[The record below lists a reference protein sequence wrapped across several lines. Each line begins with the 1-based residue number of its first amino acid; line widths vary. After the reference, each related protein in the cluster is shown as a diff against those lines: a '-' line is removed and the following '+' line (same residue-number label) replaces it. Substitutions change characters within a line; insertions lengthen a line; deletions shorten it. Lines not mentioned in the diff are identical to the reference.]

1 MTLKS
6 SLISMLYSLIFNL
19 INNLNILLRSC
30 NFFFSEIGGKGF
42 YLGFFDTLNGGFSE

>member
-6 SLISMLYSLIFNL
+6 SLINMQYSLIFNL
-19 INNLNILLRSC
+19 INNIKKLLRSY
-30 NFFFSEIGGKGF
+30 NFFFSEMGGKGF